1 MGWLQKMT
9 PSLLFIKG
17 TKVGDAVEC
26 KAISDVFCR
35 NRQTSL
41 MIGSVRSNMGHG
53 ENSSAISSIIKS
65 IFALESGRIAPNISF
80 KNPKSE
86 IESLISGRMK
96 VVIDIEKLE
105 GPLIGIN
112 SFGIGGTNGM

>member
-1 MGWLQKMT
+1 M
-9 PSLLFIKG
+9 
-17 TKVGDAVEC
+17 VGDAVEC
-26 KAISDVFCR
+26 KAISEVFCR
-35 NRQTSL
+35 NRQKPLLVGSL
-41 MIGSVRSNMGHG
+41 KSNMGHG
-53 ENSSAISSIIKS
+53 ECASGMCSVIKS

-96 VVIDIEKLE
+96 VVTEIEKLE
-105 GPLIGIN
+105 GPLIGVN